1 MINKSEALFLHSMRL
16 TTFLFLVRVGMGI
29 TETGVEAMEAF
40 FHGVILAFGLII
52 PLGVQ
57 NVFIFQQGASQ
68 PTLWRALPAVLTAGL
83 CDTLLILLAVLG
95 VSLVVLQLAWLQ
107 TILYLAG
114 FVFLLYMGWMTWNS
128 RKQTVTQENRG
139 SLSAKRQITF
149 AASVSL
155 LNPHAILDT
164 IGVIGTNSLAYQG
177 IAKATFSIAC
187 ILVSWVWFLG
197 LGVAGRV
204 IGTLDR
210 TGRWMVWLN
219 TGSALIIWT
228 VALYMGQ
235 MLLRS

>member
-1 MINKSEALFLHSMRL
+1 MQAFL
-16 TTFLFLVRVGMGI
+16 
-29 TETGVEAMEAF
+29 
-40 FHGVILAFGLII
+40 HGVILAFGLIL

-68 PTLWRALPAVLTAGL
+68 RSLWRALPAVLTAGL

-114 FVFLLYMGWMTWNS
+114 FVFLLYMGWMTWKS
-128 RKQTVTQENRG
+128 RKQTVSPENRG
-139 SLSAKRQITF
+139 SLSAKRQIAF

-177 IAKATFSIAC
+177 ITKATFSIAC